1 MATQPLGSA
10 VTDTSF
16 FGHPRGLSTLFFT
29 EMWERFSYYG
39 MRAILILYLTAQLQ
53 NGGLAMDKGT
63 AGAIYGIFTASVYLL
78 SLPGGWVADRII
90 GQRRAVLY
98 GGIIIAAGNALLA
111 APLMWTFYLGL
122 GMICVGTGLLK
133 TNASTMVG
141 ALYAK
146 GDNRRDAGFS
156 IYYMGI
162 NLGAFLSPLAVGYV
176 GQTISWR
183 LAFLLVTAGMTL
195 GLIQYVLTQRHLGT
209 AGLQTA
215 TPPGKQEKTQLLWG
229 LAGVVGLPLLLG
241 FLQTSGITTF
251 SVDAIADGFTVLM
264 AICFVGIFVAL
275 FAATSPGQER
285 RNIAVILCL
294 SVASAV
300 FWSLFEQA
308 GSTLNLFADEKTRN
322 EVFGMAY
329 PSSWF
334 QSVNSVWLI
343 LLAPLFSLLWL
354 KLGPREPSVP
364 AKFALALLFVGLG
377 FLILVPPAATA
388 DGGTLVSPMWL
399 VVTYL
404 LHTIGELCL
413 SPVGLSAMTK
423 LAPARLG
430 GVIMGVFFLS
440 ISTGNY
446 VGGRLAGLYESMKL
460 QDLFLYVALVSIAVG
475 IVLAAAVKPLRGLMG
490 EEK

>member
-1 MATQPLGSA
+1 MATQS
-10 VTDTSF
+10 VSDTSF
-16 FGHPRGLSTLFFT
+16 FGHPWGLSTLFFT

-39 MRAILILYLTAQLQ
+39 MRAILILYLTAQYQ
-53 NGGLAMDKGT
+53 NGGLGMDKTT

-78 SLPGGWVADRII
+78 SLPGGWVADRIL
-90 GQRRAVLY
+90 GQRKAVLY

-111 APLMWTFYLGL
+111 APMMWAFYLGL

-156 IYYMGI
+156 LYYMGI
-162 NLGAFLSPLAVGYV
+162 NLGAFLAPLAIGYV
-176 GQTISWR
+176 GQAINWR
-183 LAFLLVTAGMTL
+183 LAFLLVTAGMTV
-195 GLIQYVLTQRHLGT
+195 GLIQYVATQRHLGE
-209 AGLQTA
+209 AGLRTA
-215 TPPGKQEKTQLLWG
+215 TPPGAAEKKQLAMG
-229 LAGVVGLPLLLG
+229 LGVVVGLPLLLG
-241 FLQTSGITTF
+241 FLQTSGVTSF
-251 SVDAIADGFTVLM
+251 SVTAIADGFSVLM
-264 AICFVGIFVAL
+264 AICFVGIFVVL
-275 FAATSPGQER
+275 FGATAKGQER
-285 RNIAVILCL
+285 KNIAVILCL
-294 SVASAV
+294 SIASAV

-322 EVFGMAY
+322 QVLGMDY

-334 QSVNSVWLI
+334 QSVNSIWLLI
-343 LLAPLFSLLWL
+343 LAPVFSVLWI

-377 FLILVPPAATA
+377 FLILVPAAATA
-388 DGGTLVSPMWL
+388 DAGMKVSPFWL

-440 ISTGNY
+440 IATGNY
-446 VGGRLAGLYESMKL
+446 VGGRLSGFYERMKL
-460 QDLFLYVALVSIAVG
+460 EELFLYVALFAI
-475 IVLAAAVKPLRGLMG
+475 AAAVVLTVFVKPLRGLMG
-490 EEK
+490 EQK